1 MEVSLK
7 KAGFTVTTAIH
18 GKDALEKLQI
28 SKPDLVLTNT
38 HLPEL
43 DGFEL
48 CRILKQ
54 DSRFGGIPFIFFT
67 GEKSVAFR
75 LKGLELGANDFLIP
89 PIYMQELVMRVRV
102 AVQRKDKERLES
114 GDEKAGFSG
123 NLMDM
128 GVVDLVQTFE
138 LGRKTGVIKLEGGGG
153 GSIYLREGKVLDAQL
168 GRMSGENAFYRML
181 NIQSGKFE
189 LIFGPVDRP
198 EAIGVSTQ
206 GLLMEGMRRW
216 DEWARLVEQLPPLD
230 SVFEVDYQKLAARL
244 FEIPD
249 EIDLLLRL
257 LDGKRT
263 LGQVVEDAE
272 MEDLASLGAISKLYF
287 AGMIREPVSSAR
299 DTGLAEVSVKAWL
312 DVPRERAVASTPP
325 PAVEQLAAA
334 EIPVSTAPGHSTP
347 PLGLSS
353 LLPPAAEQR
362 VVGAE
367 REIPVSPGQEHSTPR
382 LGLRAVLPPVAEQLA
397 AAEPEI
403 PAFTGQGH
411 STPPLGLSSL
421 LPPVAEQLAAAEPEI
436 PASYYLLDKPA
447 AQSSASQ
454 EEIPTFMRDTL
465 VDWARKKAR
474 IEPHPPPVSEGSEAD
489 SHVAQKAPIERF
501 SPPVAEPE
509 LPVEPPLPRSD
520 LPSRASPSR
529 KTGGSL
535 PWRRVAWV
543 AVAGIGGFLAVAM
556 AISML
561 PGLPQ
566 AFSRQLQRASTD
578 ALPASAALLAPPA
591 SPSLPVPASDEPV
604 AGNAL
609 SSPQAIEIA
618 AVAAQTK
625 VIASV
630 PGAPAES
637 EARPVQTK
645 AVATAREAPAI
656 DPEPD
661 YGLMLKRGANALRYR
676 RFKTAL
682 GEYRKALAIRPDSID
697 AKAGVGIALVNTNA
711 GAAGYQEAVDLL
723 QQAVSEQQNNAK
735 AWLALG
741 MAFQFTAQEKKAEE
755 AYKRYLY
762 LEPAG
767 ASSADIRAMLKQNGP

>member
-1 MEVSLK
+1 MSLAKQQLLVVDSDARNLRVMEVSLK

-28 SKPDLVLTNT
+28 SKPDLVLSNT

-54 DSRFGGIPFIFFT
+54 DSRFGAIPFIFFT
-67 GEKSVAFR
+67 GEKAVAFR

-138 LGRKTGVIKLEGGGG
+138 LGRKTGVIKLEGAGG
-153 GSIYLREGKVLDAQL
+153 GSIYLREGKVVDAQL

-181 NIQSGKFE
+181 NTQSGKFE

-216 DEWARLVEQLPPLD
+216 DEWARLLEQLPPLD
-230 SVFEVDYQKLAARL
+230 SVFEIDYQKLAARL

-257 LDGKRT
+257 FDGKRT

-272 MEDLASLGAISKLYF
+272 MEDLAGLGAISKLYF

-312 DVPRERAVASTPP
+312 DVPSEQAVVPVPP
-325 PAVEQLAAA
+325 PVAEQLAAA
-334 EIPVSTAPGHSTP
+334 EPEIPASNGQEHSTP
-347 PLGLSS
+347 PLGF
-353 LLPPAAEQR
+353 
-362 VVGAE
+362 
-367 REIPVSPGQEHSTPR
+367 
-382 LGLRAVLPPVAEQLA
+382 RAVLPPVAEQLA

-403 PAFTGQGH
+403 PA
-411 STPPLGLSSL
+411 
-421 LPPVAEQLAAAEPEI
+421 
-436 PASYYLLDKPA
+436 YYLPDKPA
-447 AQSSASQ
+447 AQSSPSR
-454 EEIPTFMRDTL
+454 EEIPSFMRETL
-465 VDWARKKAR
+465 VDWARHKAR
-474 IEPHPPPVSEGSEAD
+474 IKLHPPPVSEGSEAH
-489 SHVAQKAPIERF
+489 SQLAEPAPIDRLP
-501 SPPVAEPE
+501 PPVAEMD
-509 LPVEPPLPRSD
+509 LPVQPPSPRSD
-520 LPSRASPSR
+520 LPSDASPPP
-529 KTGGSL
+529 KTGGSH
-535 PWRRVAWV
+535 WRRVAWV
-543 AVAGIGGFLAVAM
+543 AVAGIGGVLAVAL
-556 AISML
+556 AISMVL
-561 PGLPQ
+561 GLPR
-566 AFSRQLQRASTD
+566 AFSRRLPRASTD
-578 ALPASAALLAPPA
+578 ALPASAALVAPSPAPP
-591 SPSLPVPASDEPV
+591 LPASDEPV
-604 AGNAL
+604 AGNPP
-609 SSPQAIEIA
+609 SSEQAIEIA
-618 AVAAQTK
+618 AVDGQTK
-625 VIASV
+625 VIA
-630 PGAPAES
+630 
-637 EARPVQTK
+637 
-645 AVATAREAPAI
+645 TAREAPVESGPRPAI

-661 YGLMLKRGANALRYR
+661 YDSILKRGATALRFR

-682 GEYRKALAIRPDSID
+682 GEYRKALAISPDSVD
-697 AKAGVGIALVNTNA
+697 AKVGLGIALVNSSA
-711 GAAGYQEAVDLL
+711 GMAGYQEAVDLL

-741 MAFQFTAQEKKAEE
+741 MAFQFTAQEKKAAE
-755 AYKRYLY
+755 AYKEYLY